1 MVLLTRHRIV
11 PCLGYTTLPGPT
23 DPGPIHEQYEPFL
36 TQKFPGSV
44 GPETDGPGS
53 VAIPLFERPALKL
66 GPCQQN
72 SARSLPET
80 GLINVLAFMGCN

>member
-23 DPGPIHEQYEPFL
+23 DPGPIHEPYEPFL
-36 TQKFPGSV
+36 THRY
-44 GPETDGPGS
+44 PGS
-53 VAIPLFERPALKL
+53 VAIPLFERPALTL

>member
-1 MVLLTRHRIV
+1 
-11 PCLGYTTLPGPT
+11 
-23 DPGPIHEQYEPFL
+23 
-36 TQKFPGSV
+36 
-44 GPETDGPGS
+44 
-53 VAIPLFERPALKL
+53 LFERPALKL